1 MISNDI
7 KDFKV
12 YLIERDEREK
22 KMIALG
28 SFLFGLPKLNHP
40 KLKRTYERKCLTIFW
55 TKLPT
60 LTFNFS
66 YTFSVILFSASFVF
80 LLIGFFCS
88 SFRFFFFFFFFFIFT
103 EQLML
108 DLFFNFCL
116 FFPAYLRFFFL
127 LCAYPFFS
135 QTVVFFFFGFLN
147 LFF

>member
-1 MISNDI
+1 MIG
-7 KDFKV
+7 
-12 YLIERDEREK
+12 
-22 KMIALG
+22 LG

-80 LLIGFFCS
+80 LLIGFFCCS
-88 SFRFFFFFFFFFIFT
+88 YCSFKFFFFFYH
-103 EQLML
+103 
-108 DLFFNFCL
+108 LFWTTDAWSFLQFLFLLSCL
-116 FFPAYLRFFFL
+116 SSFFL
-127 LCAYPFFS
+127 FIMCLSFLFS
-135 QTVVFFFFGFLN
+135 NSCFFFGFLN

>member
-1 MISNDI
+1 MIG
-7 KDFKV
+7 
-12 YLIERDEREK
+12 
-22 KMIALG
+22 LG

-88 SFRFFFFFFFFFIFT
+88 SFRFFFFFFFFFFIFT

-135 QTVVFFFFGFLN
+135 QTVVFFFFFGFLN